1 MYTENS
7 QKHMDLRHLK
17 PTHYAV
23 LANSIRH
30 YRRREKNFLDR
41 QRQLLLTYYYFIIII
56 IVMCYLSGLVIPTHR
71 WLAALKTT
79 YLLTATWAMLGYTI
93 KRVKLKTALRM
104 LLIGAQV
111 VIATDMAFCAY
122 SPDDR
127 HLFIL
132 NGLTIL
138 MLLNL
143 MLSLLSYQRIL
154 SALLAGSAVCIF
166 TVCTVITGSPWLA
179 HELVGV
185 FTTFTLLGFLGYGM
199 IKKTENIQQENV
211 TIKKEEAAMLN
222 VLRIKKKQFNAF
234 IELAQ
239 REMTGKDTDQLFEI
253 LDDAAQRNV
262 IANVNRYLLEKEL
275 KEKKLNVVFQ
285 ELSTSEIEVC
295 RLILQKKKLTEI
307 CKILNKNESNVT
319 THRAHIRKK
328 LGLEKTDDLYET
340 LRQRMDMAVPAQ
352 P

>member
-1 MYTENS
+1 
-7 QKHMDLRHLK
+7 
-17 PTHYAV
+17 
-23 LANSIRH
+23 
-30 YRRREKNFLDR
+30 
-41 QRQLLLTYYYFIIII
+41 
-56 IVMCYLSGLVIPTHR
+56 
-71 WLAALKTT
+71 
-79 YLLTATWAMLGYTI
+79 
-93 KRVKLKTALRM
+93 
-104 LLIGAQV
+104 
-111 VIATDMAFCAY
+111 
-122 SPDDR
+122 
-127 HLFIL
+127 
-132 NGLTIL
+132 
-138 MLLNL
+138 
-143 MLSLLSYQRIL
+143 
-154 SALLAGSAVCIF
+154 
-166 TVCTVITGSPWLA
+166 
-179 HELVGV
+179 VGV

-199 IKKTENIQQENV
+199 IKKTENIQHEYV

-234 IELAQ
+234 IELTQ
-239 REMTGKDTDQLFEI
+239 REMTGKDTEQLFEI

-285 ELSTSEIEVC
+285 ELSPSEIEVC